1 MKQLCRASSY
11 YQLRIGRTVKVA
23 TRTREAERKVRGRD
37 ARASRLRGSRP
48 SRQSGKVLSQAQG
61 AVFSSR
67 RARRVPVSEPSR
79 QSDTPGVIPSRS
91 GRPIR
96 ITTRTNEKCTT
107 PCRSA
112 LRLRSAV
119 SAYTRLNAMA
129 NVAICAARRRGP
141 NNVLITYRNS
151 RKKPVLTTLN
161 CSSDVLLKPLTDVV
175 PALRAVSAQHAA
187 QPQTLGTGSRVGKL
201 D

>member
-48 SRQSGKVLSQAQG
+48 SRQSGKVLSQAHEEPS
-61 AVFSSR
+61 SSR

-79 QSDTPGVIPSRS
+79 QSDTQALFRRAPVDQLELLPGPMRNVPRHA
-91 GRPIR
+91 GP
-96 ITTRTNEKCTT
+96 
-107 PCRSA
+107 RSA
-112 LRLRSAV
+112 CAPRN
-119 SAYTRLNAMA
+119 RLNAMA

-141 NNVLITYRNS
+141 NNVLIIPQLSQETRPYNS
-151 RKKPVLTTLN
+151 Q
-161 CSSDVLLKPLTDVV
+161 LLV
-175 PALRAVSAQHAA
+175 
-187 QPQTLGTGSRVGKL
+187 
-201 D
+201 

>member
-79 QSDTPGVIPSRS
+79 QSDTQALFRRAPVDQLELLPGPMRNVPRHA
-91 GRPIR
+91 GP
-96 ITTRTNEKCTT
+96 
-107 PCRSA
+107 RSA
-112 LRLRSAV
+112 CGCAPRYPRILDL
-119 SAYTRLNAMA
+119 TQWPMAM
-129 NVAICAARRRGP
+129 RGRAP
-141 NNVLITYRNS
+141 
-151 RKKPVLTTLN
+151 P
-161 CSSDVLLKPLTDVV
+161 
-175 PALRAVSAQHAA
+175 PAG
-187 QPQTLGTGSRVGKL
+187 PQ
-201 D
+201 

>member
-23 TRTREAERKVRGRD
+23 TRTREAQRKVRGRD

-79 QSDTPGVIPSRS
+79 QSDTQALFRRAPVDQLEY
-91 GRPIR
+91 
-96 ITTRTNEKCTT
+96 TTRTNEKCTT

-119 SAYTRLNAMA
+119 SAYTR
-129 NVAICAARRRGP
+129 
-141 NNVLITYRNS
+141 
-151 RKKPVLTTLN
+151 
-161 CSSDVLLKPLTDVV
+161 PLTQWPMWRGNLRGA
-175 PALRAVSAQHAA
+175 PAG
-187 QPQTLGTGSRVGKL
+187 PQLTF
-201 D
+201 